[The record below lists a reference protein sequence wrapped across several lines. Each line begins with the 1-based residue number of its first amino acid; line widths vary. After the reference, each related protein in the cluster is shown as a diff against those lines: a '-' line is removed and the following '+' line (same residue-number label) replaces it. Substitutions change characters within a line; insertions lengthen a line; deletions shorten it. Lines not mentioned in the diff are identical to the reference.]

1 MRIILH
7 MGMGVA
13 LLMMALLLFKKQRK
27 GGELYLAAWIGVCF
41 VQMLFYELTLY
52 QAPGILTDVP
62 AILSFALVLLNMPLL
77 HGYIRYMMGIPLKPS
92 DLFFHLSPYLLY
104 SILFIVIIYAL
115 DVKVTGRLGYLV
127 FDEQVPQWLY
137 NYAIPSAVLSPFYC
151 GWNLWLLQKHRNRL
165 PQLFSYQ
172 ESISLA
178 WIQYLIYGFI
188 LFTLAGLLLVF
199 GATTFKWF
207 SLESIFGVMGG
218 ILSLMILFT
227 SFWGLRQTDVFADFN
242 LPQLEEKKAPSSS
255 YQKSGLSEE
264 KAKDLAMNL
273 LAYVEKEQTYLEEQ
287 LTLPQ
292 LAKKLHISSS
302 HLSQV
307 INQQYG
313 QNFFDFINSYRI
325 REAQKRLKD
334 PQYAHYSILGIGL
347 DCGFSSKSSF
357 NRAFKKIVGQTP
369 TQFRQAS
376 LPE

>member
-1 MRIILH
+1 

-13 LLMMALLLFKKQRK
+13 LLMIALLLFKKQRK

-52 QAPGILTDVP
+52 QDPGILSGIP
-62 AILSFALVLLNMPLL
+62 AILGFALVLLNMPLL
-77 HGYIRYMMGIPLKPS
+77 HGYIRYMMGIPLKPLG
-92 DLFFHLSPYLLY
+92 LFFHVSPYLLY
-104 SILFIVIIYAL
+104 SILFIGVAYSLELKVI
-115 DVKVTGRLGYLV
+115 GQLGYLI
-127 FDEQVPQWLY
+127 FDKEAPAWVY
-137 NYAIPSAVLSPFYC
+137 NYALPSAILSPLYC

-188 LFTLAGLLLVF
+188 LFTLVGLLLVF
-199 GATTFKWF
+199 GATTFGWF
-207 SLESIFGVMGG
+207 ALESIFGVMGG

-227 SFWGLRQTDVFADFN
+227 SFWGLRQTDVFSDFT
-242 LPQLEEKKAPSSS
+242 LPQVEEKKAPSSS

-264 KAKDLAMNL
+264 KAKGLAHQL
-273 LAYVEKEQTYLEEQ
+273 LAHMETKQTYLEEQ

-292 LAKKLHISSS
+292 LAQKLAISSS

-307 INQQYG
+307 INQQFG
-313 QNFFDFINSYRI
+313 QNFFDFVNSYRI
-325 REAQKRLKD
+325 REAQKRLQD

-369 TQFRQAS
+369 TQFRQNS